1 HARCARLA
9 FVERPFMGRPSA
21 SILFFNID
29 GGIVFKVFVG
39 RDENRELKADQL
51 RKFRA
56 LAGKL
61 AARPHAW
68 AAACEH
74 APAAAPARQ
83 RLT

>member
-1 HARCARLA
+1 
-9 FVERPFMGRPSA
+9 MGRPSA

-29 GGIVFKVFVG
+29 GGIMFKVFVG

-61 AARPHAW
+61 AARPHA
-68 AAACEH
+68 
-74 APAAAPARQ
+74 
-83 RLT
+83 